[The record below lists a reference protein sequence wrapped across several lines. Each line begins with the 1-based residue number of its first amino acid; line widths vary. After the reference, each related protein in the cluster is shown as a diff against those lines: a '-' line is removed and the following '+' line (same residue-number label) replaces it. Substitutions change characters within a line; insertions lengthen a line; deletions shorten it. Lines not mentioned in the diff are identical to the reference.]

1 MKYKIFSLA
10 AILAVVAVSGVM
22 FTNFEDEKV
31 SEQIFTTEYIPSNMG
46 QYFPDYEVT
55 HSHASY
61 GSIDMKVLKKDVKY
75 SIQGTVVAI
84 SDIKYWDGID
94 KDSEAFA
101 NIDLQ
106 TIKVEVDVKVDKAS
120 KSDKTIK
127 KGDIITITIQGFK
140 SGNQVTFTSDDQ
152 YQIGDEIIVHLGE
165 DTSGI
170 VGEDVKYSIAGGH
183 TKYKIQKDKAY
194 NEDNVKGKSI
204 QEILGQSQ

>member
-10 AILAVVAVSGVM
+10 AIVAVVAVSGI
-22 FTNFEDEKV
+22 FFANFENEKV
-31 SEQIFTTEYIPSNMG
+31 SEQISTTEYIPSDMG

-61 GSIDMKVLKKDVKY
+61 GSIDMKDLKKDVKY

-84 SDIKYWDGID
+84 SDILYWDGVN
-94 KDSEAFA
+94 KDDEAFD

-140 SGNQVTFTSDDQ
+140 SGDQISFTSDDQ

-170 VGEDVKYSIAGGH
+170 VGEDVKFSIAGGH
-183 TKYKIQKDKAY
+183 TKYKIQNDKAY
-194 NEDNVKGKSI
+194 NDDNVKGKPI
-204 QEILGQSQ
+204 KEILDQSQ